1 MQLVKPNELARVLGI
16 STDALKK
23 RRHRVTKSSN
33 SDTPIGASNFTVT
46 DTGRVLYIFDELP
59 PDVRDNVEK
68 LGKTGTKLTHE
79 QRMKSSFRYA
89 NSLGKVNER
98 KKRLHQAEVDKRAK
112 ELLEKEKADGVI
124 CVDVVEH
131 IPEGDVI
138 NFIEELFKLSNKF
151 VFIVIACY
159 PAKKTLPDGRNVHLC
174 IKSVQEWKIIIEDIK
189 LKFSDISPYVICAT
203 ERKKFVAVS

>member
-23 RRHRVTKSSN
+23 RRHRMTKSSN

-68 LGKTGTKLTHE
+68 LRKTGTKLTHE
-79 QRMKSSFRYA
+79 QCMKSSFRYA

-112 ELLEKEKADGVI
+112 ELLEKEKAASRPVSREPLRKENNYI
-124 CVDVVEH
+124 RWVYQNEMTPNWKPIH
-131 IPEGDVI
+131 EPR
-138 NFIEELFKLSNKF
+138 NK
-151 VFIVIACY
+151 
-159 PAKKTLPDGRNVHLC
+159 KKNC
-174 IKSVQEWKIIIEDIK
+174 N
-189 LKFSDISPYVICAT
+189 YY
-203 ERKKFVAVS
+203 

>member
-46 DTGRVLYIFDELP
+46 DTGRVLYLFDELP
-59 PDVRDNVEK
+59 PSVRDNVEK
-68 LGKTGTKLTHE
+68 LRKTGTKLTHE

-98 KKRLHQAEVDKRAK
+98 KKRLYQAEVDKRAK
-112 ELLEKEKADGVI
+112 ELLEKEKAASSRVSREPLRKENNYI
-124 CVDVVEH
+124 RWVHKHEMTPTWRSIH
-131 IPEGDVI
+131 EPI
-138 NFIEELFKLSNKF
+138 
-151 VFIVIACY
+151 
-159 PAKKTLPDGRNVHLC
+159 KK
-174 IKSVQEWKIIIEDIK
+174 
-189 LKFSDISPYVICAT
+189 
-203 ERKKFVAVS
+203 KKNYNYYS